1 MSPGRCAEVTGVVV
15 RISGPREPVI
25 RHLVPFFA
33 RDFAGFASDAD
44 TRISEETHLDTV
56 LYVGMFSLVRAVD
69 SFADH
74 SASYLIGH
82 S

>member
-33 RDFAGFASDAD
+33 RDFASFTAD
-44 TRISEETHLDTV
+44 TNARIGEETHFDV
-56 LYVGMFSLVRAVD
+56 IVHVGMFSLVRAVD